1 MLEDAMDIDEAV
13 TLTQDRLAEEGG
25 TMGDLL
31 GHFRNRISPVLVGDP
46 QWERIL
52 GCARQLPITM
62 GALPFGFELP
72 LHERRPEADFGV
84 SVASGTRT
92 AAFFRER
99 AQADKADN
107 AAQAIT
113 RLLEQMDTGK
123 SPLRDIVGRKL
134 MLEYDIG
141 SAHNGEGSFPGIFL
155 RPGERPI
162 MGACGQAG
170 DVDTVVDALFSGVGW
185 EVNDAERENVG
196 RVYLAQPGDTRLDSF
211 GVFPSRARAIRLAV
225 MGFRSQ
231 QEICTYLENIGWP
244 GQLSAVESVI
254 TRFRKR
260 ADIVRTG
267 ANLDVREEGVGP
279 TLGLTLIVKQR
290 YTKDSRYWLDGLTDW
305 DPFLQALGHENL
317 VIPEK
322 VKALAQWVTR
332 PTTLFARSGRFVLLR
347 GIHHIKLVISENRLQ
362 KAKAYVFMVLSAAVS
377 P

>member
-1 MLEDAMDIDEAV
+1 MLEDTMDIDKAI
-13 TLTQDRLAEEGG
+13 TLTQDCLAEEGG

-31 GHFRNRISPVLVGDP
+31 GHFRNRISPILIGDP

-72 LHERRPEADFGV
+72 LHERGPEADFGV

-113 RLLEQMDTGK
+113 RLLEQMDTEK

-185 EVNDAERENVG
+185 EVNDAKRENVG

-211 GVFPSRARAIRLAV
+211 GVFPSRSRAIRLAV
-225 MGFRSQ
+225 MGVRSQ
-231 QEICTYLENIGWP
+231 QEICSYLENIGWP
-244 GQLSAVESVI
+244 GQLSTVESVI

-305 DPFLQALGHENL
+305 DPFLEALGHENL

-322 VKALAQWVTR
+322 LKALAQWVTK
-332 PTTLFARSGRFVLLR
+332 PTTLFAKSGRFVLLR

>member
-1 MLEDAMDIDEAV
+1 M
-13 TLTQDRLAEEGG
+13 
-25 TMGDLL
+25 
-31 GHFRNRISPVLVGDP
+31 
-46 QWERIL
+46 
-52 GCARQLPITM
+52 
-62 GALPFGFELP
+62 
-72 LHERRPEADFGV
+72 
-84 SVASGTRT
+84 
-92 AAFFRER
+92 
-99 AQADKADN
+99 
-107 AAQAIT
+107 
-113 RLLEQMDTGK
+113 
-123 SPLRDIVGRKL
+123 
-134 MLEYDIG
+134 
-141 SAHNGEGSFPGIFL
+141 
-155 RPGERPI
+155 
-162 MGACGQAG
+162 
-170 DVDTVVDALFSGVGW
+170 
-185 EVNDAERENVG
+185 G
-196 RVYLAQPGDTRLDSF
+196 RVYLAQPVDTRLDSF

-305 DPFLQALGHENL
+305 DPFLEALSHENL

-322 VKALAQWVTR
+322 LKALAQWVTR
-332 PTTLFARSGRFVLLR
+332 PTTLFAKSGRFVLLR